1 MTAFT
6 AAAFATVANG
16 TAAAVV
22 LPIAATVATSAVV
35 VRVTVVVRVA
45 IARGFGTTAHA
56 VVLAVATA
64 RVTVVKEEHITP
76 P

>member
-1 MTAFT
+1 MAAFA

-35 VRVTVVVRVA
+35 VRVTVVVRIA
-45 IARGFGTTAHA
+45 IALGFGTTAHA
-56 VVLAVATA
+56 VFLAVAVA
-64 RVTVVKEEHITP
+64 RVTFV
-76 P
+76 